1 MKKDSKILPETRLQ
15 FRGDKGII
23 TFKKTRSRRFAY
35 LGSWLV
41 FLFIAFLTTVLI
53 SKVFFFKPYSF
64 EPGAIMGQTI
74 RAPFPFEAEDR
85 DAYNKDV
92 EEVVKKAP
100 RCYVYD
106 SSVEQK
112 IVKTIED
119 AREVVVDTQANEPDK
134 EETLRKNL
142 KRKFGL
148 NLSDD
153 ITTTLLQIGNDK
165 KFYDNLKY
173 LVHDIMTNRGV
184 LEDKYIYQMYEK
196 QGQVK
201 VSCSFY
207 QPPNN
212 FVGANLIKYPE
223 EVPTILNRSLS
234 VYFTGVQVSH
244 LSAARELAATL
255 IEPNIKFDPDLT
267 EQERKKMTSQVKKI
281 VYTFGR
287 GDIIIGAT
295 EKVNSFHATA
305 LSRLNECIRNAHL
318 MQLLA
323 NFLLVLIIFGFV
335 AFFVHKYRPDLGFT
349 TFNII
354 LISLPGLLALAL
366 GRFLI
371 QSFGPDNLFA
381 GYAFPA
387 GLIGMLAVV
396 LLDARIGFLLVSW
409 GAFLCGLQLDMNF
422 KAALLAFIG
431 GVTGVLSLY
440 NVRERK
446 EMLMGGFRIAL
457 VNFVSIIIFE
467 YIDDPTREFQ
477 AYAQIAVWGVG
488 NGFACAII
496 AFPAVK
502 FFEIFFNVVTDVRL
516 LELTGIRQ
524 SLLSDMEDKAPGS
537 YQHSL
542 NVAKLAEPAA
552 IAVGVNYFLVRA
564 GAYYH
569 DIGKMIKPKYYSEN
583 QTTPEDKK
591 IYHNITPNMAV
602 LIIKQHIKEGMEL
615 ARKAGLPQ
623 AILDFIPQHHG
634 TSLIRFFYNQALKC
648 HQEGKSDDIIRE
660 EDFRYP
666 GPKPQT
672 IETAIVMLADCVE
685 ATITSELS
693 QAFLDQDS
701 IRLIVHNSILTQ
713 FNDGQFDEC
722 NMTLRDLHIIEES
735 FVQTLLS
742 RYHYRVEYPGKR
754 KSVELQEIKQ
764 EMGNSKEYGS

>member
-1 MKKDSKILPETRLQ
+1 LPETRIK
-15 FRGDKGII
+15 FRGDKGI
-23 TFKKTRSRRFAY
+23 RSPEKPRRPRLSF
-35 LGSWLV
+35 LGSWIV
-41 FLFIAFLTTVLI
+41 FLFIASLTTVLI
-53 SKVFFFKPYSF
+53 SKVFFFKPYGF
-64 EPGAIMGQTI
+64 EVGTIMGKTI
-74 RAPFPFEAEDR
+74 RAPFPFEVEDR
-85 DAYNKDV
+85 DAYNKDL
-92 EEVVKKAP
+92 EDLLKKNP

-112 IVKTIED
+112 IIQTIEGIQED
-119 AREVVVDTQANEPDK
+119 VVDILSNELDK
-134 EETLRKNL
+134 EETLRKKM

-148 NLSDD
+148 SLSDD
-153 ITTTLLQIGNDK
+153 ITTTLLQLGNDK
-165 KFYDNLKY
+165 KFYDNLRY

-184 LEDKYIYQMYEK
+184 LDEKYIFQTYEK

-201 VSCSFY
+201 ISSSLY

-223 EVPTILNRSLS
+223 EIPAILNRSLS
-234 VYFTGVQVSH
+234 VYFAGVQVSH

-255 IEPNIKFDPDLT
+255 IEPNLKFDPELT
-267 EQERKKMTSQVKKI
+267 DQERKKMISKVKKI
-281 VYTFGR
+281 KYTFGR

-295 EKVNSFHATA
+295 EKIDSFHANA
-305 LSRLNECIRNAHL
+305 LSRLNECILNAHL

-349 TFNII
+349 PSNIV
-354 LISLPGLLALAL
+354 LISLPGLLALGL

-371 QSFGPDNLFA
+371 QSLGQEKLFA

-387 GLIGMLAVV
+387 GLIGILAVV

-409 GAFLCGLQLDMNF
+409 GAFLCGIQMDMNF
-422 KAALLAFIG
+422 KTALFAFIG

-446 EMLMGGFRIAL
+446 EMLMAGFRIAF
-457 VNFVSIIIFE
+457 VNFICIILFE
-467 YIDDPTREFQ
+467 YIDDPTRQFHT
-477 AYAQIAVWGVG
+477 YAQIAVWGVG

-496 AFPAVK
+496 AFPALK
-502 FFEIFFNVVTDVRL
+502 FFEMFFNVVTDVRL

-524 SLLSDMEDKAPGS
+524 SLLSDMEEKAPGS

-591 IYHNITPNMAV
+591 MYHNITPHMAV
-602 LIIKQHIKEGMEL
+602 LIIKQHIKEGIEL
-615 ARKAGLPQ
+615 ARKTGLPQ
-623 AILDFIPQHHG
+623 SVIDFIPQHHG
-634 TSLIRFFYNQALKC
+634 TSLIRYFYNQALQRHK
-648 HQEGKSDDIIRE
+648 EDKSDDIIRE

-693 QAFLDQDS
+693 QAFLDQDD

-735 FVQTLLS
+735 FIQTLLS

-754 KSVELQEIKQ
+754 KSVELEEIRQ
-764 EMGNSKEYGS
+764 EMGNSKEHG

>member
-1 MKKDSKILPETRLQ
+1 M
-15 FRGDKGII
+15 
-23 TFKKTRSRRFAY
+23 
-35 LGSWLV
+35 
-41 FLFIAFLTTVLI
+41 
-53 SKVFFFKPYSF
+53 FFFKPYGY
-64 EPGAIMGQTI
+64 EIGTIMGRTI
-74 RAPFPFEAEDR
+74 RAPFPFEVEDR
-85 DAYNKDV
+85 DAYNRQL
-92 EEVVKKAP
+92 EEVLKKAP

-112 IVKTIED
+112 IIQ
-119 AREVVVDTQANEPDK
+119 VVQGVQESVVETVMNEPDR
-134 EETLRKNL
+134 EETLRKKL

-148 NLSDD
+148 NLSDE
-153 ITTTLLQIGNDK
+153 ITTTLLQIGNDR
-165 KFYDNLKY
+165 KFYDNLQY

-184 LEDKYIYQMYEK
+184 LDEKYIFQTYEK

-201 VSCSFY
+201 ITSSLY

-212 FVGANLIKYPE
+212 FSGANLVKYPE
-223 EVPTILNRSLS
+223 EVLTVLNRSLS
-234 VYFTGVQVSH
+234 VYFAGVQMSH
-244 LSAARELAATL
+244 LSMARELAAVL
-255 IEPNIKFDPDLT
+255 IEPNLKFDPELT
-267 EQERKKMTSQVKKI
+267 EQEYKKLAGQVKKI
-281 VYTFGR
+281 KYTFGR
-287 GDIIIGAT
+287 GDIILHAT
-295 EKVNSFHATA
+295 EKIDSFHANA
-305 LSRLNECIRNAHL
+305 LSRLNECILNAHL
-318 MQLLA
+318 MQMLA
-323 NFLLVLIIFGFV
+323 HFLLVLAIFGFV
-335 AFFVHKYRPDLGFT
+335 AFFVHKYKPDFRFT
-349 TFNII
+349 ASNIV

-371 QSFGPDNLFA
+371 QSLGQDRLFA

-387 GLIGMLAVV
+387 GLIGILSVV
-396 LLDARIGFLLVSW
+396 LLDARIGFLMVSW
-409 GAFLCGLQLDMNF
+409 GAFLCGLQMDMNF
-422 KAALLAFIG
+422 KTTLLAFIG

-446 EMLMGGFRIAL
+446 EMLLAGFRIAF
-457 VNFVSIIIFE
+457 VNFISIILFE
-467 YIDDPTREFQ
+467 YIDDPTRAFQ
-477 AYAQIAVWGVG
+477 TYAQIAVWGVG

-496 AFPAVK
+496 AFPALK
-502 FFEIFFNVVTDVRL
+502 FFEMVFNVVTDVRL

-524 SLLSDMEDKAPGS
+524 TLLSDMEEKAPGS

-591 IYHNITPNMAV
+591 MYHNISPHMAV
-602 LIIKQHIKEGMEL
+602 LIIKQHIKEGMDL
-615 ARKAGLPQ
+615 AHKAGLPQ
-623 AILDFIPQHHG
+623 QIIDFIPQHHG
-634 TSLIRFFYNQALKC
+634 TSLIRYFYNQAKKRP
-648 HQEGKSDDIIRE
+648 QEGKSDDIIRE

-701 IRLIVHNSILTQ
+701 IRLIVHNSILAQ

-754 KSVELQEIKQ
+754 KSAELQDIRQ
-764 EMGNSKEYGS
+764 DMNNSKEYG